1 MAEQNK
7 VNYDEIAAEYD
18 QRYQEERR
26 QGTYEALRG
35 LLSDE
40 SPSRVLEIGCGT
52 CHWLKALGAIY
63 LSRTLIGVD
72 LSLEMLKHAENTE
85 GIFLSQGK
93 AEALPLM
100 DESIDLVYCV
110 NALHHFVDKRA
121 FIREAFRILIPGGIM
136 AIIGMDPS
144 DHRNQWYIYDFF
156 EGTYSRDLKRFPTW
170 TQVEL
175 WLQNAGFTDLNR
187 TDVDF
192 IHDPKTSH
200 TVFNDPFLR
209 KNACS
214 QLALLSEKEYQCGM
228 NKIRQNND
236 KMGKDTPKIYP
247 NDIVL
252 SMQVARKAHE

>member
-7 VNYDEIAAEYD
+7 VNYDEIAAEYG

-26 QGTYEALRG
+26 QGTHEALRG

-40 SPSRVLEIGCGT
+40 SPRRVLEIGCGT
-52 CHWLKALGAIY
+52 CHWLEGLGTKN
-63 LSRTLIGVD
+63 LSPTLIGVD
-72 LSLEMLKHAENTE
+72 LSIEMLKHAENSE
-85 GIFLSQGK
+85 GLLLSQGK
-93 AEALPLM
+93 AEALPFM
-100 DESIDLVYCV
+100 DESIDFAYCV

-121 FIREAFRILIPGGIM
+121 FIREALRILIPGGVL

-144 DHRNQWYIYDFF
+144 DRRNQWYIYDFF
-156 EGTYSRDLKRFPTW
+156 EGTFSRDIQRFPTW

-175 WLQNAGFTDLNR
+175 WLKNAGFINLKR
-187 TDVDF
+187 TDVAF
-192 IHDPKTSH
+192 IHDPKTNR
-200 TVFNDPFLR
+200 TVLRDPFLR

-228 NKIRQNND
+228 SKIRRNIEI
-236 KMGKDTPKIYP
+236 MGKDNPATYP

-252 SMQVARKAHE
+252 SMQVARKAPG